1 MSIGNI
7 FNDLTKVV
15 TGVAGLIPGL
25 NAIGSVLNSF
35 FRLFQKDNPRGST
48 PTAGSGAALVT
59 QTEEQ
64 KQAEER
70 RQAEEGG
77 IGTTNSNETRTLQA
91 LLDFA
96 RLEQQAVPNT

>member
-1 MSIGNI
+1 MNIGNI

-15 TGVAGLIPGL
+15 TGLIPGL

-35 FRLFQKDNPRGST
+35 ISLFQKDNPRGST

-64 KQAEER
+64 KQAEEV
-70 RQAEEGG
+70 E
-77 IGTTNSNETRTLQA
+77 IGTTNSNETRTLRA